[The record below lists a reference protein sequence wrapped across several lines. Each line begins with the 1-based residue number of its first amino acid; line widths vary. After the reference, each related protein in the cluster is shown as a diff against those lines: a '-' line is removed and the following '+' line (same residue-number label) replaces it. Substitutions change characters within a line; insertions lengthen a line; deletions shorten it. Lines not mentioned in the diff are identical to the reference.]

1 MSINDFVF
9 LYPRLDAHR
18 AALLVQAQQGLSLA
32 ELQMCGASH
41 HSDAACSPTGGLPV
55 PETHLRDLQ
64 ATLRGLCDDFGF
76 PSALKTS
83 KQAEFDRVCGTILR
97 RDMRIVPA
105 DASEEGVW
113 SFVSLVLVPELAPWR
128 FPSRHEDRLLGKPRN
143 TLRRLWWRAHV
154 LGPDLTWVPP
164 GCTPLNEDESVQIME
179 RPTIAKS
186 ARLAQQLKQV
196 LWRFESKGFGGNRA
210 ELLRDVIKLIRAE
223 RSHIAMDAMHNSVLA
238 AYLDEIVAEA
248 INRFSTSTSD
258 ESAGQA
264 SPTKSWNGTPAG
276 LLE

>member
-18 AALLVQAQQGLSLA
+18 AALLIQAQQSLSLA
-32 ELQMCGASH
+32 ELQTSGAIH
-41 HSDAACSPTGGLPV
+41 HADAACSPTGGLPV
-55 PETHLRDLQ
+55 PESHLRDLQ
-64 ATLRGLCDDFGF
+64 TTLRGLCDDFGF
-76 PSALKTS
+76 PAALKTA
-83 KQAEFDRVCGTILR
+83 KQGEFDRVCGTILR

-113 SFVSLVLVPELAPWR
+113 SFITLVLVPELAPWR

-143 TLRRLWWRAHV
+143 ALRRLWWRAHV

-186 ARLAQQLKQV
+186 GRLAQQLKQV
-196 LWRFESKGFGGNRA
+196 LWRFESKGFVGNRA

-248 INRFSTSTSD
+248 INRFS
-258 ESAGQA
+258 SANSHGA
-264 SPTKSWNGTPAG
+264 VGEAET
-276 LLE
+276 